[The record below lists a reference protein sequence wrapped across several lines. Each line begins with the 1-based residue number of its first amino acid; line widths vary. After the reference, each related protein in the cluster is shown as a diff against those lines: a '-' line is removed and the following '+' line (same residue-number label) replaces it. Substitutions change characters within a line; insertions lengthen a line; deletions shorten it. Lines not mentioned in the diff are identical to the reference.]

1 MDLKMNNFGFEMKI
15 LLCGFDFRFR
25 ILVCISFFCIFVS
38 EKQGEGPTSPLF
50 TDF

>member
-1 MDLKMNNFGFEMKI
+1 MGLKMNNFGFEIQI

-25 ILVCISFFCIFVS
+25 ILVCISLFYIFVS
-38 EKQGEGPTSPLF
+38 ENQGEGPTSPLF